1 MGNQAGTVV
10 DLINGEDDEV
20 KQAGT
25 VVDLINGEDDE
36 VKAAV
41 TGAR

>member
-1 MGNQAGTVV
+1 VARPRKAKLWMGNQAGTVV
-10 DLINGEDDEV
+10 DLINGED
-20 KQAGT
+20 G
-25 VVDLINGEDDE
+25 E